1 MQEVYHILFII
12 LPNYSAVVDVYVLN
26 FLGVYGFRGLVQ
38 QWAVKE
44 FYYCCTVVLSL
55 DLLQQITA
63 YKFTTEYDS
72 QIQETSW
79 FCFCRCSCYLSCMQ
93 GM

>member
-44 FYYCCTVVLSL
+44 FYYCCTCGFESGFVAADNSL
-55 DLLQQITA
+55 QVHHGI
-63 YKFTTEYDS
+63 
-72 QIQETSW
+72 
-79 FCFCRCSCYLSCMQ
+79 
-93 GM
+93 